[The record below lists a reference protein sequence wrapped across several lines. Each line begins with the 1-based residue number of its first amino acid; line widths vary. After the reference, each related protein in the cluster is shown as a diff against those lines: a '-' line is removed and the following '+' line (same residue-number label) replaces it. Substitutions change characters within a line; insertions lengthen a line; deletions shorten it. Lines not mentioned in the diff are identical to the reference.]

1 MASHNGD
8 LFVQSSRKLSGEKK
22 RAPSM
27 QRKLLGK
34 SRTWASDGEYVYF
47 RRKQAN
53 PATLQRHEQFLKTG
67 NYRHIQTEDDVEI
80 YQLQEGSAFKR
91 EPVNLAVLNYGDVR
105 RQAIVAACRRDWGV
119 FVDALEEMASR
130 LKGAYHDGFA
140 MQAYQEQL
148 AHVFSMIAMR
158 GGPSALETD
167 REVAALRQRRGDRRN
182 TLITLASLPPHM
194 RSA

>member
-1 MASHNGD
+1 MTED
-8 LFVQSSRKLSGEKK
+8 LFRVQSPKLPGEKK

-67 NYRHIQTEDDVEI
+67 NYKHISTQDDVEI

-91 EPVNLAVLNYGDVR
+91 GPVNLAALNYGDVR

-119 FVDALEEMASR
+119 FVDALQEMAGR
-130 LKGAYHDGFA
+130 LKGAYHESMA
-140 MQAYQEQL
+140 TQIYNEQL
-148 AHVFSMIAMR
+148 AHVFSMIAFR
-158 GGPSALETD
+158 GGPSPMETD
-167 REVAALRQRRGDRRN
+167 REVAALRTRRGDNRSRV
-182 TLITLASLPPHM
+182 IALAALPAHM
-194 RSA
+194 TGHA